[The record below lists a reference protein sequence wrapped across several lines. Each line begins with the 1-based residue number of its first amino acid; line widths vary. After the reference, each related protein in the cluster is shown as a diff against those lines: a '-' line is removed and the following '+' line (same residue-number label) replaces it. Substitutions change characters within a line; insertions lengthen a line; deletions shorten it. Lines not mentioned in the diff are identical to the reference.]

1 MLTLITQSGSIPLKV
16 DDYYIRELASG
27 LDELC
32 FSISVW
38 DDDYTLIQE
47 ESSIKE
53 ESDGSAC
60 FYLVKAIDGGKD
72 SATIKC
78 QIDLD
83 EWKSTMVVGY
93 DSGSNTFQAI
103 VNAVKPT
110 GWTVVNNSGIVSAR
124 TIRLDAA
131 TPMDVLEQCRSTY
144 TGATYRFDNVN
155 KVVTLRNQN
164 IGQNLGAF
172 VTRDLNLKE
181 NNYKGKSTKFATRLY
196 AYGKDGLSFASINGG
211 KPYVDDNTYTSRVIC
226 AYWKDER
233 YTIAQNLLADAQA
246 KLAEMAV
253 PQRSFDCSVVDL
265 AKTNPEKYSELDFVL
280 FSFVGL
286 IDQTRSNAKI
296 NHQVVELWRFPFY
309 PEKNKV
315 VLSTVAPRIQS
326 QVAQVVNSITN
337 VNSDWSQQQ
346 AAYYN
351 ALTAAILG
359 AHGGSVRLLDTNGD
373 GEPDTLYI
381 ADDPEPANA
390 HMVWRF
396 NYQGWAASQNGYN
409 GPFTLGA
416 TFQDGGTL
424 YANVLKV
431 LNINA
436 DNITSGTINAD
447 SINVTNINGE
457 NIKSKTIGNAPIKDG
472 AVIERTVGSGA
483 VTENKIGSLAV
494 TNGKIGGG
502 AVSYGKTS
510 FTGTLDQV
518 GVNKSDIASINQ
530 MFAGVLT
537 VNSLTVNHDMQIG
550 ALHFGYDTITDGSG
564 NNVNVWTWY

>member
-1 MLTLITQSGSIPLKV
+1 MLTLITQSGAIPLKV

-72 SATIKC
+72 TATIKC

-83 EWKSTMVVGY
+83 EWKSTMVIGY
-93 DSGSNTFQAI
+93 DSGSNTFPAI

-233 YTIAQNLLADAQA
+233 YTVAQNLLADAQA

-265 AKTNPEKYSELDFVL
+265 AATNPEKYSELDFVL

-286 IDQTRSNAKI
+286 IDQTRSNSKI

-326 QVAQVVNSITN
+326 QVAKVVNSITN

-436 DNITSGTINAD
+436 SNITSGTINAD
-447 SINVTNINGE
+447 NINVTNINGE

-537 VNSLTVNHDMQIG
+537 VNSLTVNHAMQIG